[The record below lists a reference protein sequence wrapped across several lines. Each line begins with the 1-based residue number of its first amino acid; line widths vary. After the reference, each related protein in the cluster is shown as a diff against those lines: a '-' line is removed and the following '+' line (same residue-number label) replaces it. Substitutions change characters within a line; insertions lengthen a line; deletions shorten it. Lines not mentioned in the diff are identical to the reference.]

1 MKSLHPLLFMRNRKE
16 ADQLAAMIAAAVY
29 ASPAYTDTL
38 QGALALLAQSPFGV
52 LVLDSDVQG
61 GKGITALAR
70 LRERYPA
77 LPIIVVSSAR
87 SEDVAIDAFHLGIT
101 DYIPKKRGY
110 GELVVA
116 LISQLAAGE
125 PATPRTRLL
134 EVPDNVPLA
143 LLRPTYQ
150 NRLRVIG
157 YQCEA
162 LGLRELVIVEAAEG
176 FVVRAIEA
184 QNQQLAVLEFAAAQF
199 AHLVSDA
206 VHTRGRREQLAPH
219 GLVATGYADL
229 LRAIGHELDRL
240 LARGVTIV
248 ELERH
253 LLVCGRQATEGYHE
267 SGQDRFEWIM
277 TEAEVQTLLDKAY
290 HRRTSQ

>member
-1 MKSLHPLLFMRNRKE
+1 MSSLHPLLFMRHRKE

-29 ASPAYTDTL
+29 AAPAYTDTL
-38 QGALALLAQSPFGV
+38 QGALALLAQRPFGV
-52 LVLDSDVQG
+52 LVLDSEVEG

-77 LPIIVVSSAR
+77 LPVIVVSAAR
-87 SEDVAIDAFHLGIT
+87 SEDAAIDAFHLGIV

-116 LISQLAAGE
+116 LITQLAAGE
-125 PATPRTRLL
+125 SPMPQTRLL
-134 EVPDNVPLA
+134 DVPDDVPLA

-150 NRLRVIG
+150 NRLRIIG
-157 YQCEA
+157 HHCEA
-162 LGLRELVIVEAAEG
+162 VGLRELVVVEAAEG
-176 FVVRAIEA
+176 FVARAIESH
-184 QNQQLAVLEFAAAQF
+184 NQQVTVLEFAAAQF

-206 VHTRGRREQLAPH
+206 VHTRGRREQLASH
-219 GLVATGYADL
+219 GLAATGYADL
-229 LRAIGHELDRL
+229 LRAVGYELDRL

-248 ELERH
+248 ELERS

-267 SGQDRFEWIM
+267 SGQDRFEWVLG
-277 TEAEVQTLLDKAY
+277 EEELRALLDKAY
-290 HRRTSQ
+290 HRRGSD